1 MTPDG
6 ASVEILVVDDDAGLA
21 GTLRDFLVEQGYTVV
36 VALSGAEALAANQE
50 NPRLAVALVDLVMPL
65 TDGLTL
71 MEQIHQ
77 RNPDLPVVIM
87 TGYATVETA
96 VEAIKRG
103 AEDYLTKPFD
113 RQAVQKKVGRL
124 MEVHRLRQRVAQLEA
139 NLKEVHDPFENLVF
153 VSPQMQRVV
162 ERARAAAASDAA
174 VLLVGETGTGKEM
187 LARAIH
193 GASRR
198 AGEPFV
204 AINCGALPRDLVESE
219 LFGFRRGAFTGAY
232 HDAPGVF
239 ASAGRGTVFLDEIG
253 EMPKDAQV
261 KLLRVLQEK
270 ELRPVG
276 GTRAVPVDV
285 RIVAA
290 TNRPLAQL
298 RSELLREDLYFRIA
312 TVVIEVPPLRARR
325 EDILVLAQHCAA
337 QFSDRYGRHITLA
350 RSATELLLNHGFAG
364 NVRELQNVLE
374 SVTALSQADPQT
386 ITDKDLKPLL
396 GAPAASNARFEEH
409 PLALEEMERVAIE
422 RSLRICQGNRTKAAA
437 LLGISRDTL
446 YRKMR
451 DLKIREGAE
460 QAK

>member
-174 VLLVGETGTGKEM
+174 VLLVGETG
-187 LARAIH
+187 LAR
-193 GASRR
+193 
-198 AGEPFV
+198 
-204 AINCGALPRDLVESE
+204 
-219 LFGFRRGAFTGAY
+219 
-232 HDAPGVF
+232 
-239 ASAGRGTVFLDEIG
+239 
-253 EMPKDAQV
+253 
-261 KLLRVLQEK
+261 
-270 ELRPVG
+270 
-276 GTRAVPVDV
+276 
-285 RIVAA
+285 
-290 TNRPLAQL
+290 
-298 RSELLREDLYFRIA
+298 
-312 TVVIEVPPLRARR
+312 
-325 EDILVLAQHCAA
+325 
-337 QFSDRYGRHITLA
+337 
-350 RSATELLLNHGFAG
+350 
-364 NVRELQNVLE
+364 
-374 SVTALSQADPQT
+374 
-386 ITDKDLKPLL
+386 
-396 GAPAASNARFEEH
+396 
-409 PLALEEMERVAIE
+409 
-422 RSLRICQGNRTKAAA
+422 
-437 LLGISRDTL
+437 
-446 YRKMR
+446 
-451 DLKIREGAE
+451 
-460 QAK
+460 

>member
-1 MTPDG
+1 MSPEQVS
-6 ASVEILVVDDDAGLA
+6 AEILVVDDDAGLA
-21 GTLRDFLVEQGYTVV
+21 GTLRDFLVEQGYTAV
-36 VALSGAEALAANQE
+36 VALSGAEAMSAVEE

-65 TDGLTL
+65 TDGLSL

-77 RNPDLPVVIM
+77 RSPEVPVVIM

-139 NLKEVHDPFENLVF
+139 NLKEVHDPFKNLVF

-174 VLLVGETGTGKEM
+174 VLIVGETGTGKEM

-204 AINCGALPRDLVESE
+204 GINCGALPRDLVESE

-232 HDAPGVF
+232 NDAPGVF
-239 ASAGRGTVFLDEIG
+239 VSAGRGTVFLDEIG

-276 GTRAVPVDV
+276 STRAVQVDV

-298 RSELLREDLYFRIA
+298 RAESLRDDLYFRIA
-312 TVVIEVPPLRARR
+312 TVVIEVPPLRTRR
-325 EDILVLAQHCAA
+325 EDILVLAQHFAA
-337 QFSDRYGRHITLA
+337 QLSDRYGRHITLS
-350 RSATELLLNHGFAG
+350 RSASELLLNHGFAG

-386 ITDKDLKPLL
+386 ISDKDLKSLVS
-396 GAPAASNARFEEH
+396 APASTARFEEH
-409 PLALEEMERVAIE
+409 PLALDEMERVAIE
-422 RSLRICQGNRTKAAA
+422 RSLRMCQGNRTRAAA

-451 DLKIREGAE
+451 DLKVRDETE